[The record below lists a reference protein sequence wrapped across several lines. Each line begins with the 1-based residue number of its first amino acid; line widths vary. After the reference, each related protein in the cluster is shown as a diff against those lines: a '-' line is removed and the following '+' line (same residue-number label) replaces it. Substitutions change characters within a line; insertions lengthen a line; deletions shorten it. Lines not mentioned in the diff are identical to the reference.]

1 MILKDF
7 WIVSYTNTN
16 QNDKIEIIFCIFFV
30 LELAAE
36 NRLSVVKRKGLV
48 DHLLKYPTVK
58 NGAVSKECPVPG
70 PRQRPFIKRP
80 KSHLDSITTLR
91 RKEAI
96 VSSGAYERST
106 VPPPKGR
113 GMMIHAQCFRTYT
126 FEHVQA
132 P

>member
-1 MILKDF
+1 MVKLRLNHNF
-7 WIVSYTNTN
+7 LY
-16 QNDKIEIIFCIFFV
+16 FFIS
-30 LELAAE
+30 ELAAE

-113 GMMIHAQCFRTYT
+113 GMMIRAQCFRTYT
-126 FEHVQA
+126 S
-132 P
+132 

>member
-126 FEHVQA
+126 S
-132 P
+132 

>member
-1 MILKDF
+1 MAKLRLHHNF
-7 WIVSYTNTN
+7 LY
-16 QNDKIEIIFCIFFV
+16 FFV

-113 GMMIHAQCFRTYT
+113 GMMIHAQCFRTNT
-126 FEHVQA
+126 SLNFI
-132 P
+132 

>member
-1 MILKDF
+1 M
-7 WIVSYTNTN
+7 
-16 QNDKIEIIFCIFFV
+16 
-30 LELAAE
+30 
-36 NRLSVVKRKGLV
+36 

-96 VSSGAYERST
+96 VSSGAYERNT

-113 GMMIHAQCFRTYT
+113 GMMIHAHCFKTYT
-126 FEHVQA
+126 FLNFRA
-132 P
+132 FFS